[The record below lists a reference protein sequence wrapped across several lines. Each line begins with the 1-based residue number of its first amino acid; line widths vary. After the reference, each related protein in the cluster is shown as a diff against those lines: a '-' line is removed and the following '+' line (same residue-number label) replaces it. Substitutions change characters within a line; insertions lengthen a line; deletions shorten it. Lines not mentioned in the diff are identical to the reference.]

1 MNTRP
6 TLVLDG
12 RTVGIE
18 PGDTLM
24 TLARREDVYVPH
36 LCYHPALPPGSNCRL
51 CVVEVNGVLHTAC
64 NTAAEPGSTV
74 VTQSERL
81 HVMRRGL
88 LQLLF
93 TEGNHICPA
102 CERSGDCEL
111 QALAYREK
119 MLDPH
124 FTPVFPVFA
133 IDASHPDVIL
143 DRNRCIHCQLCVHAS
158 KVLDGKSVFAMSGR
172 GHNASLVVQTDS
184 GQLGDSTL
192 EASDA
197 AAQICPVGALMPRQG
212 AWRQPIGERRY
223 DRAPIDEAGDNN
235 TLPTEV
241 ADV

>member
-1 MNTRP
+1 MNAGP

-12 RTVGIE
+12 RTVEVSAGETI
-18 PGDTLM
+18 M
-24 TLARREDVYVPH
+24 TLARREDVYIPH

-64 NTAAEPGSTV
+64 NTPAQPGSTV
-74 VTQSERL
+74 MTQSERL
-81 HVMRRGL
+81 HTVRLGL

-143 DRNRCIHCQLCVHAS
+143 DRNRCIHCQLCVQAS
-158 KVLDGKSVFAMSGR
+158 ERLDGKSVFAMSGR
-172 GHNASLVVQTDS
+172 GHNAQLVVQTDS
-184 GQLGDSTL
+184 GKLGDSTL
-192 EASDA
+192 TANDA
-197 AAQICPVGALMPRQG
+197 AARICPVGALMPRKG

-223 DRAPIDEAGDNN
+223 DRVPIDEAGDNN
-235 TLPTEV
+235 SLPEEV
-241 ADV
+241 VDV